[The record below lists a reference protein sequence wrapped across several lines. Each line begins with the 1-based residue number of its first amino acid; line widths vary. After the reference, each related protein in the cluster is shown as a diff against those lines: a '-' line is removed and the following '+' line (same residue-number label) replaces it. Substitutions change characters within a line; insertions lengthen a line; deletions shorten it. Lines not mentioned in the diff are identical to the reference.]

1 LFDLPM
7 VTDGD
12 AAGKLKKKEIVDF
25 LNTSVATLVG
35 RRMSEIDVEIEQR
48 VVVVHRDKV
57 GNVEMRV
64 FQ

>member
-1 LFDLPM
+1 M

-57 GNVEMRV
+57 GNVKMRV

>member
-1 LFDLPM
+1 MFDLPM

-12 AAGKLKKKEIVDF
+12 AGGKLKKEEIVDF